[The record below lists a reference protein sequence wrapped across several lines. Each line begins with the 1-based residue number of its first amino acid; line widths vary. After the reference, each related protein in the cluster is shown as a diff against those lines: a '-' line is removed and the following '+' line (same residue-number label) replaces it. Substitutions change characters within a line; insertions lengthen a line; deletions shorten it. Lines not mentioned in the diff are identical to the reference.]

1 MKKSELLMQL
11 LYQYELNIQFVSSLV
26 ILIKNKQLTEEYL
39 TRQID
44 NDYRNLKALKLFLE
58 EMKLEKNAVLKSI
71 KEIAVKFNDRD
82 LEIISLYLQHKKTSE
97 IEAELN
103 VKYKRVLRVIT
114 DFEREVRNIN
124 LLSEKELMKIFNED
138 KKEEEEEEDEPRE

>member
-103 VKYKRVLRVIT
+103 IKYKRVLRVIT

-138 KKEEEEEEDEPRE
+138 KKEEEEEDEPRE